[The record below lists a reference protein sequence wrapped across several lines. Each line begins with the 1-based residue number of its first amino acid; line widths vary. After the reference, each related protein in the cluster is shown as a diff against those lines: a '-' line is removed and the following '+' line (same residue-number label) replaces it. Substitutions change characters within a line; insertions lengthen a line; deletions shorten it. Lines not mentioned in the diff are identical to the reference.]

1 MFKKLL
7 KYDMKAVWRVW
18 WILIPSLLGLST
30 FFAMSIRIFIETA
43 TQESHHIFPL
53 LLSFLSMFFM
63 SIAYIG
69 FFGSIVMTEI
79 LVFVRFYKN
88 LFTDEGYLTFT
99 LPVSRRQLLLS
110 KVISGTAGMCASM
123 GVCFVNVFMMNAIAY
138 ASIEESISTEYL
150 PTDTTVLEILFG
162 GVYVAEAVTAIVLAA
177 LCAVLFLYACITFAS
192 MIVKKGKLIVAI
204 GIYYGACNVV
214 YTTIFLF
221 LLFVL
226 NSILGWMELIGMP
239 AELWVTALLWLV
251 LIFFL
256 GMICAILYTLQQ
268 LMLERKLNLS

>member
-1 MFKKLL
+1 MLRKLL
-7 KYDMKAVWRVW
+7 KYDMRAIFRYW
-18 WILIPSLLGLST
+18 WIAAVISVIMSVIGGFCLRYMDYTNNLPWAVYMTLSLGRSLAIMCCVALVVLT
-30 FFAMSIRIFIETA
+30 MVLIFI
-43 TQESHHIFPL
+43 
-53 LLSFLSMFFM
+53 
-63 SIAYIG
+63 
-69 FFGSIVMTEI
+69 
-79 LVFVRFYKN
+79 RFYKN
-88 LFTDEGYLTFT
+88 FFSDEGYLTFT

-110 KVISGTAGMCASM
+110 KVISGTAGMCASL

-221 LLFVL
+221 LLFML
-226 NSILGWMELIGMP
+226 NSILSWMELIGMP
-239 AELWVTALLWLV
+239 TELWVTALLWLV
-251 LIFFL
+251 LILFL